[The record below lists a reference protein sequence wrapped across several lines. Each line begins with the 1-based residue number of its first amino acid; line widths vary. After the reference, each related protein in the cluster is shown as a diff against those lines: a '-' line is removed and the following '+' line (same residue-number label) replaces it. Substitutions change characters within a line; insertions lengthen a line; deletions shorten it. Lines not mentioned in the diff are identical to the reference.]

1 MKRRSQRNRCKQS
14 LGRHVCVWTGRE
26 TFKVNLM
33 STEGSPFI
41 MKMAY
46 ATYTL
51 IFQDLMTR
59 CLILLKSLQINHL
72 INPLQFFLKSTSIFF
87 RYWCKSYTH
96 CFIFYVRSHVLCI
109 HVFLTFLH
117 CGCTHPCALCAPR
130 FVTYSESI
138 NRMLKK
144 CWRWKKIWLCFAI
157 FASKSDSQETQSNL
171 SRHLQKKAMN
181 VICRLSS

>member
-1 MKRRSQRNRCKQS
+1 M
-14 LGRHVCVWTGRE
+14 
-26 TFKVNLM
+26 
-33 STEGSPFI
+33 
-41 MKMAY
+41 
-46 ATYTL
+46 
-51 IFQDLMTR
+51 
-59 CLILLKSLQINHL
+59 LKSLQNNHL
-72 INPLQFFLKSTSIFF
+72 INSLQFFLKSTSIFF
-87 RYWCKSYTH
+87 RYWCKNYTH
-96 CFIFYVRSHVLCI
+96 CFIFCSFTCS
-109 HVFLTFLH
+109 LH
-117 CGCTHPCALCAPR
+117 SCVPYISSLQLHSSWEIMCALCAPR